1 MFRGLPWARDLIH
14 DLSNLHNVLA
24 KEALLAHVTDWET
37 EVKRKMTCSR
47 SQSTSVVKPR
57 CESRLPVLGLSLF
70 LPQGLAILG
79 SLAFL
84 TALVQTS
91 NAQNCGKR
99 NYCFQPPVSGTLLQ
113 QPQETNT
120 TRVKF

>member
-47 SQSTSVVKPR
+47 LQSTSVVKPR

-70 LPQGLAILG
+70 LPPGLAILG

-84 TALVQTS
+84 SLL
-91 NAQNCGKR
+91 
-99 NYCFQPPVSGTLLQ
+99 QPPGVREFVWIKGSPTLLFSKGQ
-113 QPQETNT
+113 SDLGLAAGSDPLET
-120 TRVKF
+120 